1 MPGQLEDTSTSQ
13 HLEPRRPEPGRLL
26 LALLVMA
33 AAMLVTAFVGRQ
45 VVLASSSIRRSDA
58 SVIDA
63 TTGYALE
70 RPGLVDALLL
80 WAHLTEPWV
89 LFLVLALLAGVLHW
103 RGLVRRRA
111 LWVVPVGL
119 VGWGLSI
126 TCKYIVGRPRPVPP
140 EAITVADGYSY
151 PSGHATGS
159 TIAMILL
166 VVLLWPL
173 ARRTWTRTVLVVAA
187 GTLVVL
193 TCLDRVYL
201 GVHYPTDVVAGV
213 LVGSAM
219 TAAALT
225 IGLRPRPGPTA
236 PPQSNRA

>member
-13 HLEPRRPEPGRLL
+13 HLEPRRPETGRLL
-26 LALLVMA
+26 LALLLMA
-33 AAMLVTAFVGRQ
+33 AAMLATAFVGRQ
-45 VVLASSSIRRSDA
+45 VVLASGTLRTWDS
-58 SVIDA
+58 A
-63 TTGYALE
+63 TVESATAAALE
-70 RPGLVDALLL
+70 RPALVDALLL
-80 WAHLTEPWV
+80 WAHLTEPWL
-89 LFLVLALLAGVLHW
+89 LFTLLAVLAVGLHW

-140 EAITVADGYSY
+140 DAITVADGYSY

-159 TIAMILL
+159 TTAMILL

-173 ARRTWTRTVLVVAA
+173 ARRTWSRTLLVLGAVAV
-187 GTLVVL
+187 VVL

-201 GVHYPTDVVAGV
+201 GVHYPTDVLAGV
-213 LVGSAM
+213 VVASVM
-219 TAAALT
+219 TAAALS
-225 IGLRPRPGPTA
+225 IGLRPRPGPVA
-236 PPQSNRA
+236 PPQSRRA